1 MSQPVSLVR
10 IAAAATIVA
19 AVSLAVAAGGYA
31 LFVVSQAQWGATV
44 AAAVTAIAALML
56 AGGVA
61 LTWREIDRRRRAT
74 KPSGLGLSDYL
85 VDVALERPVTTAIVA
100 VVVGWICL
108 RNPRIVALAADL
120 FLVGRR
126 KPER

>member
-1 MSQPVSLVR
+1 MNRPVSLIR

-19 AVSLAVAAGGYA
+19 AVSLAVLAGGYA

-44 AAAVTAIAALML
+44 AAAVTAIAALIL
-56 AGGVA
+56 AGAVA

-74 KPSGLGLSDYL
+74 KPSRLGLSDYL

-100 VVVGWICL
+100 VIAGWICL
-108 RNPRIVALAADL
+108 RNPRIVALAAEL
-120 FLVGRR
+120 LLVGRR
-126 KPER
+126 NPD